1 MQVTSVKIRKLFDGN
16 DRLSALLSVTLD
28 NELVI
33 HDIKVI
39 NGDGRTFI
47 AMPSKRDS
55 NGIFHDIAHPI
66 TSEARHGIESQVL
79 ELYFRQLER
88 TE

>member
-1 MQVTSVKIRKLFDGN
+1 MEVTSVKIRKLFDGN

-33 HDIKVI
+33 HDVKII

-55 NGIFHDIAHPI
+55 SGAYHDIVHPI
-66 TSEARHGIESQVL
+66 TSDARHGLESQVL